1 MSTEPQASSMCIMSS
16 KTLNK
21 ADRQEHPLLNLCCVP
36 FRQPFL
42 SINEETCYLIIL
54 SSNLLITEDSEI
66 GR

>member
-1 MSTEPQASSMCIMSS
+1 MSTEPPSSSMCIMSS

-21 ADRQEHPLLNLCCVP
+21 ADRQECPLLNQCWVL

-42 SINEETCYLIIL
+42 SINEETCFLIIL
-54 SSNLLITEDSEI
+54 SSTLLNTEVSEI